1 MHATYACSCAWVL
14 IALINATWLHY
25 RARVVSSSD
34 GGATAVSS
42 GSARDCGTMR
52 KSSARRLDKSVA
64 LSSNARRQL
73 PRRARLRVGCNANS
87 NAARC
92 MERVS
97 IHCAALLL
105 LLRSRVVPR
114 HVASSHTH
122 KVTLPVVSTPS
133 AYRGRA
139 QPLDQARRLVA
150 AAWESPSAR
159 AAMARAR
166 TCASMFARTASS
178 RARAASARRPQS
190 AQAFEWPSQEM
201 ATLSLIHI

>member
-14 IALINATWLHY
+14 VALINATWLHC
-25 RARVVSSSD
+25 RARVDSSSD

-52 KSSARRLDKSVA
+52 KSSASRLDKSVA

-73 PRRARLRVGCNANS
+73 PRRARLRVGCNVDS

-105 LLRSRVVPR
+105 LLRSCVVPR
-114 HVASSHTH
+114 HVASFHTYTH

-133 AYRGRA
+133 TYRGRA

-166 TCASMFARTASS
+166 TCASMVARTASS

-201 ATLSLIHI
+201 ATFS